1 MGWPTSEFRWIVRR
15 LSRAPLFTA
24 ITLLTL
30 AVGIGANT
38 AIFSVVN
45 GVLLKP
51 LPYADPDRLV
61 AVWHAA
67 PGIGIQEL
75 PGSPSTY
82 FTYRELGQSFEHVG
96 VYRQEAVNLTGL
108 AEPERLESLTVTDAI
123 LPALG
128 IEPMLGRRFTL
139 QDDQP
144 NQARTVMLT
153 HGLWQRKFG
162 GDPNVV
168 GQSIRIDGEAHQVI
182 GVLPAS
188 FRFLN
193 AQPALLVPFRLN
205 PKYAFVGQ
213 FGFPTLAKL
222 KPGVTIE
229 QANTDVAR
237 MLKLLPERYRMAPGM
252 SLKMIEEARIGPN
265 LRALKEEVIGDIG
278 KVLWVLMA
286 TIGIVLFI
294 ACANVANLLLV
305 RVEGRQREIAVRT
318 ALGASR
324 WQIAREM
331 LLESAVL
338 GLTGGAL
345 GVGVAAGCIALL
357 QSLAPASLPRLHE
370 ITLAPS
376 VLLFTAILSLVAG
389 LLFGL
394 IPVLKCAGPHL
405 EHGLHSGGRT
415 MSEGRERH
423 RARGALVVLQVALAL
438 VLLIGAGLMIRTMQA
453 LYRVDPGFA
462 QPGQLMTVRISIPDA
477 FVKEPAQIPR
487 LQQEIANRFAAI
499 PGVQSVGLANSVP
512 MDGNQSNDP
521 VFAESKSYRD
531 GEIPPMRRYKFV
543 GPNYFQTMGNSI
555 KAGRDL
561 TWDDI
566 HNTRPVVQVSEN
578 LAIELW
584 GSAAAAVGKRVRE
597 NPQGIWREVVGV
609 TGDER
614 DNGADRPAASII
626 YLPLAVKGLWGDT
639 FDVRTS
645 LTFVLRTP
653 RAGTAAL
660 LNDIRQQVQAVNPD
674 LPLANPRT
682 MQVIYER
689 SLARTAFTLTMLT
702 IGAGMALFLGLIGIY
717 GVLSYAVTQR
727 TREIG
732 IRLALGAPRSS
743 VQGLFLRYGLTLT
756 GLGVL
761 CGIAAAVPVSSVLSS
776 LLFEVSPADPVT
788 YAAVA
793 ALLLAAAAVA
803 AYLPARRATAID
815 PMSSLRAD

>member
-1 MGWPTSEFRWIVRR
+1 MDWFIREARWIVRR

-82 FTYRELGQSFEHVG
+82 FTYREIGQSFEHIG
-96 VYRQEAVNLTGL
+96 LYREEAVNLTGL

-128 IEPMLGRRFTL
+128 IEPLLGRRFTA

-144 NQARTVMLT
+144 NQAPTVMLT

-162 GDPNVV
+162 GNPNIV
-168 GQSIRIDGEAHQVI
+168 GQSVRIDGTAHQVI

-188 FRFLN
+188 FRFPN
-193 AQPALLVPFRLN
+193 AQPALLTLFRFN
-205 PKYAFVGQ
+205 PKDAFVGQ

-229 QANTDVAR
+229 QASTDVAR

-252 SLKMIEEARIGPN
+252 SRKMIEEARMGPN
-265 LRALKEEVIGDIG
+265 LRPLQEEVIGDIA

-324 WQIAREM
+324 GQIAREL

-338 GLTGGAL
+338 GLTGGAG
-345 GVGVAAGCIALL
+345 GVGVAAGCLALL
-357 QSLAPASLPRLHE
+357 HYLAPASLPRLHE
-370 ITLAPS
+370 ITLDPA
-376 VLLFTAILSLVAG
+376 VLLFTAILSLAAG
-389 LLFGL
+389 LLLGL
-394 IPVLKCAGPHL
+394 IPVLKCAGPRL

-423 RARGALVVLQVALAL
+423 RARGALVILQVALAL

-462 QPGQLMTVRISIPDA
+462 QPGQIMTVRISIPGA

-487 LQQEIANRFAAI
+487 LQQEIVNRFSAI

-543 GPNYFQTMGNSI
+543 GPNYFSTMGNPL

-566 HNTRPVVQVSEN
+566 HNARPVVQVSEN
-578 LAIELW
+578 LAVELW
-584 GSAAAAVGKRVRE
+584 GSAAAAVGQRVRE
-597 NPQGIWREVVGV
+597 NPKGIWREVVGV
-609 TGDER
+609 AGDER
-614 DNGADRPAASII
+614 DNGADRPAASIL
-626 YLPLAVKGLWGDT
+626 YLPLAVKELWGEA

-660 LNDIRQQVQAVNPD
+660 LNEIRQQVQAVNPD
-674 LPLANPRT
+674 LPLASPRT
-682 MQVIYER
+682 MQAIYQR
-689 SLARTAFTLTMLT
+689 SLARTSFTLTMLT

-727 TREIG
+727 TREVG
-732 IRLALGAPRSS
+732 IRLALGAPRAS
-743 VQGLFLRYGLTLT
+743 VLGLFLRYGLTLT
-756 GLGVL
+756 GIGVL
-761 CGIAAAVPVSSVLSS
+761 CGVAAAVPTSRLLGS
-776 LLFEVSPADPVT
+776 LLFGVSPADPVT

-793 ALLLAAAAVA
+793 GLLLAAAAVA

-815 PMSSLRAD
+815 PMTSIRAD

>member
-1 MGWPTSEFRWIVRR
+1 MGWLTSEFRWIVRR

-61 AVWHAA
+61 AVWQSA
-67 PGIGIQEL
+67 PGLGIQEL

-82 FTYRELGQSFEHVG
+82 FTYREIGQSFEHIG
-96 VYRQEAVNLTGL
+96 LWRQESVNLTGL
-108 AEPERLESLTVTDAI
+108 AEPERIETLRITDGFLPI
-123 LPALG
+123 LSV
-128 IEPMLGRRFTL
+128 EPLLGRRFTQ
-139 QDDQP
+139 QDDSP
-144 NQARTVMLT
+144 NQPRTAMLT
-153 HGLWQRKFG
+153 HGFWQRKFG
-162 GDPNVV
+162 ANPSIV
-168 GQSIRIDGEAHQVI
+168 GQNIQVDGRSYEVI

-188 FRFLN
+188 FRFLDTRPN
-193 AQPALLVPFRLN
+193 LLLPLQLD
-205 PKYAFVGQ
+205 PKEAFVGQ
-213 FGFPTLAKL
+213 FSYPTIAKL
-222 KPGVTIE
+222 KPGVSLE
-229 QANTDVAR
+229 QAHTDVAR
-237 MLKLLPERYRMAPGM
+237 MLQILPDRYRLAPGM
-252 SLKMIEEARIGPN
+252 SRKMMDEARMAPN
-265 LRALKEEVIGDIG
+265 LRTLKDEAIGDIG

-286 TIGIVLFI
+286 TIGIVLFM

-305 RVEGRQREIAVRT
+305 RVEGRQREIAVRA

-324 WQIAREM
+324 WQIAREL

-345 GVGVAAGCIALL
+345 GVGVAAGCLALL
-357 QSLAPASLPRLHE
+357 QSLAPSSLPRLEE
-370 ITLAPS
+370 ITLDHA
-376 VLLFTAILSLVAG
+376 VLLFTAALSLFAG

-394 IPVLKCAGPHL
+394 IPVLKCAGPQL
-405 EHGLHSGGRT
+405 EYGLQAGGRT

-423 RARGALVVLQVALAL
+423 RARGALVVVQVALAL
-438 VLLIGAGLMIRTMQA
+438 VLLIGAGLMIRTTQA
-453 LYRVDPGFA
+453 LQRVEPGFT
-462 QPGQLMTVRISIPDA
+462 QPEQLMTLRISVPET
-477 FVKEPAQIPR
+477 FVKERAQVPHIEQQLIER
-487 LQQEIANRFAAI
+487 LVRI
-499 PGVQSVGLANSVP
+499 PGVESVGVANSLP
-512 MDGNQSNDP
+512 TDGNMSNDP
-521 VFAESKSYRD
+521 IFAETKSYRD

-543 GPNYFQTMGNSI
+543 GPNYFKTMGNTL
-555 KAGRDL
+555 KAGRDI

-584 GSAAAAVGKRVRE
+584 GSAEAAIGKRIRE
-597 NPQGIWREVVGV
+597 NPKGVWREVVGV
-609 TGDER
+609 AGNER
-614 DNGADRPAASII
+614 DNGADRPAASSVFF
-626 YLPLAVKGLWGDT
+626 PLAVKDLWLEGLQIT
-639 FDVRTS
+639 PS
-645 LTFVLRTP
+645 LSYVLRTP

-674 LPLANPRT
+674 LPLASPRT
-682 MQVIYER
+682 MRALYDR

-702 IGAGMALFLGLIGIY
+702 IAAGMALLLGLIGIY

-743 VQGLFLRYGLTLT
+743 VQSLFLRYGLTLT
-756 GLGVL
+756 AIGVL
-761 CGIAAAVPVSSVLSS
+761 CGVAAAFPLSRLLSS
-776 LLFEVSPADPVT
+776 LLFEVSPADPLT
-788 YAAVA
+788 YGVVA

>member
-1 MGWPTSEFRWIVRR
+1 MGWLTSEFRWIVRR

-51 LPYADPDRLV
+51 LPYADADRLV
-61 AVWHAA
+61 AVWQSA
-67 PGIGIQEL
+67 PGIGIKEL

-82 FTYRELGQSFEHVG
+82 FTYREIGQSFEHIG
-96 VYRQEAVNLTGL
+96 LYRQEAVNITGL
-108 AEPERLESLTVTDAI
+108 AEPERIESLAVTDAV

-128 IEPMLGRRFTL
+128 IEPVLGRRFTL

-144 NQARTVMLT
+144 NQALTVMLT

-162 GDPNVV
+162 GNPGIV
-168 GQSIRIDGEAHQVI
+168 GQSIRIDGEAYQVI

-193 AQPALLVPFRLN
+193 SQPALLTPFRLN
-205 PKYAFVGQ
+205 PKDAFVGQ
-213 FGFPTLAKL
+213 FSYPTLAKL

-229 QANTDVAR
+229 QASTDVAR
-237 MLKLLPERYRMAPGM
+237 MLKMLPDRYRLAPGM
-252 SLKMIEEARIGPN
+252 SRKMIEEARIAPN
-265 LRALKEEVIGDIG
+265 LRTLKEEVIGDIG

-324 WQIAREM
+324 WQIAREL

-345 GVGVAAGCIALL
+345 GVGVAAGCLTLL
-357 QSLAPASLPRLHE
+357 QSLAPSSLPRLTE
-370 ITLAPS
+370 ITLDPA
-376 VLLFTAILSLVAG
+376 VLLFTAVLSLVAG

-394 IPVLKCAGPHL
+394 IPVLKCAGPRL
-405 EHGLHSGGRT
+405 EHGLQAGGRT

-423 RARGALVVLQVALAL
+423 RARGALVVVQVALAL

-453 LYRVDPGFA
+453 LGRVEPGFS
-462 QPGQLMTVRISIPDA
+462 QPGQLLTVRISIPEA
-477 FVKEPAQIPR
+477 FVKERTQIPR
-487 LQQEIANRFAAI
+487 LQQEIVNRFAAI

-543 GPNYFQTMGNSI
+543 GPNYFQTMGNPL
-555 KAGRDL
+555 KAGRGI

-566 HNTRPVVQVSEN
+566 HNARPVVQVSEN
-578 LAIELW
+578 LAVELW
-584 GSAAAAVGKRVRE
+584 GSATAAIGQRVRE
-597 NPQGIWREVVGV
+597 NPKGVWREIIGV
-609 TGDER
+609 AGDER
-614 DNGADRPAASII
+614 DNGADRPAPTTI
-626 YLPLAVKGLWGDT
+626 YLPLAVKAFWGDEL
-639 FDVRTS
+639 DIHSS
-645 LTFVLRTP
+645 LAFVLRTP

-682 MQVIYER
+682 MQAVYDR
-689 SLARTAFTLTMLT
+689 SMARTSFTLTMLS
-702 IGAGMALFLGLIGIY
+702 IAAGMALLLGLIGIY

-732 IRLALGAPRSS
+732 IRLALGAPRAN

-756 GLGVL
+756 GLGVV
-761 CGIAAAVPVSSVLSS
+761 CGVVAAVPMSRLLGS
-776 LLFEVSPADPVT
+776 LLFEVSPADPAT

-793 ALLLAAAAVA
+793 ALLLAAAALA

-815 PMSSLRAD
+815 PMTSLRAE